1 MCACTS
7 DSNPARVLTQ
17 AAESPTSLAVSPPIL
32 SAVTAIQRLRG
43 LGFTSA
49 QDAVTQLGVWAD
61 ATHLLQ
67 LYHRFFPDEF
77 ARSTASVAIPYVNG
91 EPLYS
96 EREIEFF
103 RLVDERL
110 FPLSD
115 PFDDVRFPF
124 IPICPLGVDWDS
136 PHKEHLAIEAAL
148 GLLTG
153 GQEFPTAGLPLDLEI
168 IRVDET
174 EPDWEMFKRLCA
186 GERNVLQD
194 FPLVLAW
201 VAQSTGNVWLD
212 TPPYTNAYD
221 CEWEASTIEY
231 LAREWQLARDLI
243 TRIQRVSER
252 MEAHPRY
259 YLMHLARLWNRMVR
273 ERREERWEMKD

>member
-1 MCACTS
+1 MCTGACHA
-7 DSNPARVLTQ
+7 NPPRILTPSIQ
-17 AAESPTSLAVSPPIL
+17 PSSSSVISAAAAV
-32 SAVTAIQRLRG
+32 QRLRG

-124 IPICPLGVDWDS
+124 IPICPLGVDWDL

-153 GQEFPTAGLPLDLEI
+153 GQEFPTAVLPLGLEI
-168 IRVDET
+168 IQVDEV
-174 EPDWEMFKRLCA
+174 EPDWERFKELCA
-186 GERNVLQD
+186 GERNALRD

-201 VAQSTGNVWLD
+201 VSQSTGNVWLD
-212 TPPYTNAYD
+212 TPPYTSDHY
-221 CEWEASTIEY
+221 EWDTVTVDY
-231 LAREWQLARDLI
+231 LAREWQLARALI
-243 TRIQRVSER
+243 ARIQRVSER

-259 YLMHLARLWNRMVR
+259 YLMRLARLWNRMVR

>member
-1 MCACTS
+1 VVS
-7 DSNPARVLTQ
+7 D
-17 AAESPTSLAVSPPIL
+17 
-32 SAVTAIQRLRG
+32 
-43 LGFTSA
+43 FTSA
-49 QDAVTQLGVWAD
+49 RDAVAQLGVWAD

-77 ARSTASVAIPYVNG
+77 ARARPRALRFRMWTVSRSTQSEKSSSSAWWTSVCSRWQIPSTTYG
-91 EPLYS
+91 FHSSPS
-96 EREIEFF
+96 
-103 RLVDERL
+103 
-110 FPLSD
+110 
-115 PFDDVRFPF
+115 VRSAF
-124 IPICPLGVDWDS
+124 DWDS

-201 VAQSTGNVWLD
+201 VSQSTGNVWLD
-212 TPPYTNAYD
+212 TPPYTSDHY
-221 CEWEASTIEY
+221 EWDTVTVDY

-243 TRIQRVSER
+243 ARIQRVSER

-259 YLMHLARLWNRMVR
+259 YLMRLVRLWNRMVR
-273 ERREERWEMKD
+273 ERREERWEMED

>member
-77 ARSTASVAIPYVNG
+77 ARSTASVAIPYEGG

-103 RLVDERL
+103 RLVDTRL
-110 FPLSD
+110 FPLAEL
-115 PFDDVRFPF
+115 FDDTRLPF

-153 GQEFPTAGLPLDLEI
+153 GKEFPMAVLPLGLEI
-168 IRVDET
+168 IQVDEV
-174 EPDWEMFKRLCA
+174 EPDWERFKELCA
-186 GERNVLQD
+186 GERNALRD

-201 VAQSTGNVWLD
+201 VSQSTGNVWLD
-212 TPPYTNAYD
+212 TPPYTSDHY
-221 CEWEASTIEY
+221 EWDTVTVDY
-231 LAREWQLARDLI
+231 LAHEWQLARDLI

-259 YLMHLARLWNRMVR
+259 YLMRLARLWNRMVR
-273 ERREERWEMKD
+273 AEVRDQRPGG